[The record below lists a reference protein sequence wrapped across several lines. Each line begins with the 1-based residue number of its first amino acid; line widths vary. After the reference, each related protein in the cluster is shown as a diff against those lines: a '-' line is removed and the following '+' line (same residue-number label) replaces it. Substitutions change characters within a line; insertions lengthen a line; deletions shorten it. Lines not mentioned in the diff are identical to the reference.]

1 MGRDKTFLVTG
12 GGGQLGRAFAR
23 RVPEAHVLGHTELD
37 ISDPDAVEEALQ
49 RIRPDYLINAAAYT
63 AVDRAEAE
71 PEVANRIN
79 VEAVIVLARA
89 AKVAG
94 AQLVHFS
101 TDYVYKGDRPG
112 GYLETD
118 RTVPLSVYG
127 RSKLQGELAARSAG
141 VRSLIVRTSWVFGEG
156 KNFVR
161 SIVQAAAGAEEL
173 QVVDDQ
179 RGRPT
184 YAPDLAEGVLRL
196 LDAGADGLYNLTGGG
211 RVASWADVAEIA
223 IRAAG
228 HTATVQRVTT
238 EQYYASRTGPIAARP
253 SNSELDCSRAAQLG
267 VSLRPWEDAVA
278 EYVGELKKESD

>member
-1 MGRDKTFLVTG
+1 M
-12 GGGQLGRAFAR
+12 
-23 RVPEAHVLGHTELD
+23 
-37 ISDPDAVEEALQ
+37 Q

-71 PEVANRIN
+71 PEEANRIN
-79 VEAVIVLARA
+79 VAAVIVLARA
-89 AKVAG
+89 AKAAG

-101 TDYVYKGDRPG
+101 SDYVYKGDRPG

-118 RTVPLSVYG
+118 RTVPLSAYG
-127 RSKLQGELAARSAG
+127 RSKLQGEVAARSAG
-141 VRSLIVRTSWVFGEG
+141 AGALVVRTSWVFGEG

-161 SIVQAAAGAEEL
+161 SIVQAAARAGEL

-184 YAPDLAEGVLRL
+184 YAPDLAKGVLEL
-196 LDAGADGLYNLTGGG
+196 LDAGTDGLYNLTAGGK
-211 RVASWADVAEIA
+211 VASWADVAETA

-228 HTATVQRVTT
+228 HSATVQRVTT
-238 EQYYASRTGPIAARP
+238 EQYYATKTGPIAARP
-253 SNSELDCSRAAQLG
+253 FNSELDCSRAAQLG

-278 EYVGELKKESD
+278 EYIAELKKESV